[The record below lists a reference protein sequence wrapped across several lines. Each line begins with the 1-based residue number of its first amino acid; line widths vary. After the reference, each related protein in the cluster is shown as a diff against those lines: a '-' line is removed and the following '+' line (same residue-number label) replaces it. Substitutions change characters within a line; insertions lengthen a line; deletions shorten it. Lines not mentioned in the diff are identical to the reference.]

1 MSSLPGLEG
10 ITVARWVY
18 GTLSGDPALQG
29 MLGGPQAAAQA
40 IVEGTYAGLAPLWVT
55 FTIVPNAQDVK
66 VLGAGMTQ
74 IMARVQVQV
83 KVVGKGTSYTPLIP
97 VYQRVHQLLESKVAQ
112 PVAAGGL
119 ILTAHRVSGV
129 QYPERANGI
138 EYRHLGGLYETETQ

>member
-1 MSSLPGLEG
+1 MSTLPGLEG

-18 GTLSGDPALQG
+18 GTLSGDPTLQNL
-29 MLGGPQAAAQA
+29 LGGPQIAAQA
-40 IVEGTYAGLAPLWVT
+40 VVEGVYAGSASRWVV
-55 FTIVPNAQDVK
+55 FTIVPDAQDVK
-66 VLGAGMTQ
+66 GVGMVQ

-83 KVVGKGTSYTPLIP
+83 KVVGKGTSYGPLVPI
-97 VYQRVHQLLESKVAQ
+97 YQRVHELLESKVAQ
-112 PVAAGGL
+112 EVPAGGL

>member
-1 MSSLPGLEG
+1 MSTLPGLET

-18 GTLSGDPALQG
+18 GTLSADPTLRTL
-29 MLGGPQAAAQA
+29 LGGPQIAAQA
-40 IVEGTYAGLAPLWVT
+40 IVEGTYAGTAPVWVT
-55 FTIVPNAQDVK
+55 FTIVPDSQDVK
-66 VLGAGMTQ
+66 TVSQIQ
-74 IMARVQVQV
+74 IMSRVRVQV
-83 KVVGKGTSYTPLIP
+83 KVVGKATSYTPLVP